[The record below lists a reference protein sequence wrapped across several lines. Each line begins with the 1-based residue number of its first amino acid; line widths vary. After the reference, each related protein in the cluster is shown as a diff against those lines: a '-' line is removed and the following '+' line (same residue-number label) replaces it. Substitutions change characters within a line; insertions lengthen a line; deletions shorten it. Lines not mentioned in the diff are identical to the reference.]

1 MYVMFSVFA
10 KANGCGCI
18 LFQAYSSWMVGNVK
32 FEQQKWQEAL
42 DAFGQCQ

>member
-1 MYVMFSVFA
+1 MYMYMYEHYV
-10 KANGCGCI
+10 